1 MTAATLFSAVV
12 HSRAFPAVLL
22 GGNLGAAVASFLL
35 HDWRR
40 GVYWLASAV
49 CIAMVAW

>member
-1 MTAATLFSAVV
+1 VTAATVLSAVV
-12 HSRAFPAVLL
+12 HSRAFTAVLL

-40 GVYWLASAV
+40 GVYWLASAI